1 MKRFTNII
9 QKAKTSKLH
18 LRLLNLGIKQM
29 IPFNKP
35 HGFKVLEIGDN
46 HLLTYAPYKKSNFNH
61 IKGIHA
67 CALATLSE
75 LTTGLLLMSRLDS
88 ASYRI
93 IMQSF
98 QVEYLYQAKK
108 SVTAHYEISDE
119 WLNAEVIT
127 PLQTQDSVTIP
138 CPVEIKDE
146 DGNVITKAVINWQ
159 IKAWSKVRT
168 KVA

>member
-1 MKRFTNII
+1 MFDFSSTIE
-9 QKAKTSKLH
+9 KAKTSAMH
-18 LRLLNLGIKQM
+18 LRLLNLGVKFN
-29 IPFNKP
+29 IPFNRT
-35 HGFKVLEIGDN
+35 HGFKVQEIGDN
-46 HLLTYAPYKKSNFNH
+46 HIITSCPYKKGNFNH

-88 ASYRI
+88 QQYRI

-98 QVEYLYQAKK
+98 QIEYLYQAKK
-108 SVTAHYEISDE
+108 AVTARFEVDDA
-119 WLNAEVIT
+119 WLNSKVID
-127 PLQTQDSVTIP
+127 PLKEQDKVLVP
-138 CPVEIKDE
+138 CPIEIKDTE
-146 DGNVITKAVINWQ
+146 GNVITKATINWQ